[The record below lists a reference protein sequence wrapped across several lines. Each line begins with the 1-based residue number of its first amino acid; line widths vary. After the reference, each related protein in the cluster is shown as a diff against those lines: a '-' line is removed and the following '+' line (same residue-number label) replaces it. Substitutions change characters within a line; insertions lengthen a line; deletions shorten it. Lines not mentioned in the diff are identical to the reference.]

1 MIERFGDIS
10 KNAYQSYY
18 GQIRKIIDSNKKY
31 PLLARQRRE
40 EGSPRITFTIL
51 KSGLVE
57 NVSVMTSG
65 YRSLDREARRMILAS
80 SPFPPIP
87 ASMKKEYIQLTIPIN
102 FNLYAK

>member
-1 MIERFGDIS
+1 MGDIS

-65 YRSLDREARRMILAS
+65 YRSLDREARRMIL
-80 SPFPPIP
+80 PHHHFH
-87 ASMKKEYIQLTIPIN
+87 
-102 FNLYAK
+102 LYLHP